1 MSNLNDLS
9 LTELKELAKT
19 CNIKNISK
27 LKKEDLVTVLEQV
40 LSEAK
45 LAQALGKEESN
56 ETNKNEEYYYDDEYA
71 EKKEHIETQ

>member
-56 ETNKNEEYYYDDEYA
+56 ETNKNEDYYYDDE
-71 EKKEHIETQ
+71 